1 MNDLDKE
8 AFEKILEF
16 ANEALNN
23 ANSCALES
31 VHSIDSNGFE
41 TTISKSFDYIVAFAE
56 RRLDAKA
63 T

>member
-1 MNDLDKE
+1 MTEIDQE

-23 ANSCALES
+23 ADSCALSS
-31 VHSIDSNGFE
+31 VHSIDINGFE

-56 RRLDAKA
+56 RRLNDHQ
-63 T
+63 